1 MSQYLDVVSQYL
13 DVQGIIAFPCGFL
26 QLLLYSSSFG
36 KMATIVRVFTLL
48 ALFLVLGLSNAF
60 VPANQPGS
68 AARSVTNLN
77 FGFLKELGLEKPSWL
92 PDFGG
97 KKTED
102 EPEPAAVAEGDDEA
116 EEEAEAPAEE

>member
-1 MSQYLDVVSQYL
+1 
-13 DVQGIIAFPCGFL
+13 
-26 QLLLYSSSFG
+26 
-36 KMATIVRVFTLL
+36 MAAIVRVFTLL

-60 VPANQPGS
+60 VPANQPRF
-68 AARSVTNLN
+68 AARPETNLN

-97 KKTED
+97 KKTET

-116 EEEAEAPAEE
+116 EEEAEAPVEE